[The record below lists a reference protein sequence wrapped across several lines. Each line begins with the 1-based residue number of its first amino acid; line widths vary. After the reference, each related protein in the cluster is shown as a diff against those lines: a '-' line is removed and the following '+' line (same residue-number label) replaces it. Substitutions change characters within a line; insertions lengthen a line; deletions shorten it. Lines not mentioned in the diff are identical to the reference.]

1 MVSRTTLSLTEE
13 DREFLDNNK
22 IRISQTMRD
31 ALQILRETDT
41 KNITA
46 ALCKLQIKNGGDK
59 K

>member
-13 DREFLDNNK
+13 DRVFLDENNIK
-22 IRISQTMRD
+22 ISQTMRD

-46 ALCKLQIKNGGDK
+46 ALCKLQIKNGVDK